1 MAWCARRYIKPFRSA
16 GKDTWQTRLH
26 STVPRRYSIFISSGL
41 DTGGEKWD
49 ANDLNGHP
57 VPICQVPLFAPNA
70 PTSHRN
76 ANTLKAAREQR
87 LAETESALYGALMT
101 LSSMGPANTL
111 LQATTKPDMLQKP
124 KAARMDEW
132 TRLPLR
138 DWSDVYHWKAS
149 MSDQF
154 TLTQSQS
161 VAVADEPGMSHV
173 VSASPAATTVHSR
186 SPQGEI
192 EAPAPASFAWH
203 PGEDVHMDSSPY
215 NVYLQPPGMVSSPVY
230 PRDPAPGP
238 TEAIVHP
245 FPEFNNA
252 AAMGDSG
259 KENDQ
264 STMADELSKSKPSIY
279 F

>member
-1 MAWCARRYIKPFRSA
+1 MPDDEDDALSPISCEPCRQRKCKCDRRLPFCSQCSNESSKCKYPES
-16 GKDTWQTRLH
+16 GKR
-26 STVPRRYSIFISSGL
+26 GL
-41 DTGGEKWD
+41 PLGY
-49 ANDLNGHP
+49 LN
-57 VPICQVPLFAPNA
+57 QL
-70 PTSHRN
+70 
-76 ANTLKAAREQR
+76 EQR

-101 LSSMGPANTL
+101 LSSMGPAKTL
-111 LQATTKPDMLQKP
+111 LHATTKPEFLQKP

-132 TRLPLR
+132 SRLPLR
-138 DWSDVYHWKAS
+138 DWSDIDHWKAS

-161 VAVADEPGMSHV
+161 VAVAHEPGMSHI

-192 EAPAPASFAWH
+192 EAPGPASFAWH